1 MIVPSADVPA
11 VASDPASE
19 PDDRAETVVV
29 GSAGPVPGAALGS
42 SARPARAVLILAI
55 LAIVI
60 GSGPHRLIR

>member
-1 MIVPSADVPA
+1 
-11 VASDPASE
+11 
-19 PDDRAETVVV
+19 V